1 MQPFTTLTAIA
12 VPMHEANID
21 TNQLC
26 PTRFNKVPRGP
37 KYREILFYDSRF
49 RPDGT
54 PTEFMLNA
62 SPYDKAGVIVADRN
76 FGCGSSRETAV
87 YALYEFGIRCV
98 IAPSFGDIFAANC
111 AKNGL
116 LALTLPEEECAAIRR
131 QLQDHPGAKV
141 SVDLAAQTV
150 TDTAGKVHR
159 FEIHEVRK
167 RCLLEGLDDIARTQQ
182 YAERIAAF
190 ERGYYQERSW
200 LASAKARLGTVAGA
214 PDQSTENKN
223 VI

>member
-62 SPYDKAGVIVADRN
+62 APYDQSGIIVADRN
-76 FGCGSSRETAV
+76 FGCGSSREPAPK
-87 YALYEFGIRCV
+87 ALRGFGFRAV
-98 IAPSFGDIFAANC
+98 IAPSFGGIFYNNC
-111 AKNGL
+111 FRNGL
-116 LALTLPEEECAAIRR
+116 LPVELPIEQVRVLAEQMEAAGGSA
-131 QLQDHPGAKV
+131 QVA
-141 SVDLAAQTV
+141 VDLEAQTV
-150 TDTAGKVHR
+150 TAPRGQVFPFHAPPELR
-159 FEIHEVRK
+159 RM
-167 RCLLEGLDDIARTQQ
+167 LLEGLDEVGLTLSRA
-182 YAERIAAF
+182 AEIAAF
-190 ERGYYQERSW
+190 RT
-200 LASAKARLGTVAGA
+200 ADSAKRPWVYRPGL
-214 PDQSTENKN
+214 S
-223 VI
+223 